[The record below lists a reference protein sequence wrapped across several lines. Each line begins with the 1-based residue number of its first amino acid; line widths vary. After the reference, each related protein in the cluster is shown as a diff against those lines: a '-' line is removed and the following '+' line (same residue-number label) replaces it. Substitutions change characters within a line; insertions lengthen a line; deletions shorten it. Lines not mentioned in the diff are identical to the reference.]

1 MSMFVK
7 IPEKNKGDFQN
18 LALSHFR
25 LIPNGVFPFFKEDNC
40 EKGGKD
46 AQTNEK
52 EHRIRLTAFRKTI
65 FKSSLNLKSRFCVYG
80 KGQIVAE
87 FGGQDKF
94 AAFDFRALSGRE
106 KLPENICGHNRRRF
120 D

>member
-52 EHRIRLTAFRKTI
+52 EHRIRLTVFRKTI
-65 FKSSLNLKSRFCVYG
+65 FKSSLNLKSRFLRILKGANRSRIWRARQVRRIRFSRPFG
-80 KGQIVAE
+80 KRKIA
-87 FGGQDKF
+87 
-94 AAFDFRALSGRE
+94 RE
-106 KLPENICGHNRRRF
+106 YWRP
-120 D
+120 